1 MEEHELRSHMAIE
14 AAGMAVWDATV
25 VNGQAMQGTIRWSA
39 RGAAMVGLPAH
50 ETIQPFPHF
59 LAMVHEHDRAALLRT
74 MQEAIERGSGY
85 LTGYRVLVAG
95 ALREIRANARVL
107 HDAQGRPDRTLGLVW
122 DVTEMI
128 ERERIADERERMASV
143 TLDCIGDGVIT
154 TDAHGA
160 TRYLNRAA
168 EQLTGWTRQRAAGRD
183 VGEVLPL
190 VDEASGLPL
199 EHAAYKCLLKREAV
213 ALSAHAMLVTRDG
226 RRVAV
231 EDTAA
236 PIRLGNG
243 EVLGAVVVFRDVTHQ
258 RALSSQLSW
267 HASHD
272 VLTGLANRR
281 EFERHIAHALRASK
295 QEDHTH
301 ALLYID
307 LDRFKLV
314 NDSAGHAAG
323 DALLQ
328 ILATL
333 LQKKMRESDVL
344 ARIGGDELGVLLT
357 FCHLEQARLIAEEIR
372 QSVKDFRFVWDEQS
386 FEIGASIG
394 MVEISADS
402 KSVSDLLLAADEAC
416 YLAKDEGRNRIHM
429 YSENDAAL
437 AQRHSEMMWVPRLN
451 DALTHD
457 RFALYAM
464 PIAGLQGNALGHAEI
479 LLRLRDGDG
488 ALIRP
493 DRFIPAAERY
503 HMMPLLDRWV
513 IGAVCRHLAGAGAAG
528 GAADGA
534 AAPAA
539 DSADNADNADAADAA
554 APVMFSVNLS
564 GPSMN
569 DDTLHQFIIDQ
580 FAQHHIAP
588 SRICFEITE
597 TAAIRNLPK
606 AQDLMYRLKLLG
618 CRFSLDDF
626 GSGLSSF
633 GYLKSLPVDYLK
645 IDGSFIRDI
654 ASNPV
659 HRAMVEAIHK
669 VGRVIGI
676 QTIAEFV
683 EDAATLDV
691 VNDIGI
697 DYAQGYAVGRER
709 ALRRSA

>member
-1 MEEHELRSHMAIE
+1 MDEHELRSRMAIE
-14 AAGMAVWDATV
+14 AAGMAIWDASV
-25 VNGQAMQGTIRWSA
+25 VNGQVIDGTIHWSA
-39 RGAAMVGLPAH
+39 PGAAMVGLPAPDAD
-50 ETIQPFPHF
+50 QPFPQF
-59 LAMVHEHDRAALLRT
+59 LALVHEADREELLAAMQRAAD
-74 MQEAIERGSGY
+74 ARGHY
-85 LTGYRVLVAG
+85 RVGYRVRLAG
-95 ALREIRANARVL
+95 GAVRWLRAEARVL
-107 HDAQGRPDRTLGLVW
+107 RDDQGAPARTLGLVW
-122 DVTEMI
+122 DMTDIVEKERLAS
-128 ERERIADERERMASV
+128 ERECMAEV

-154 TDAHGA
+154 TDQHGTA
-160 TRYLNRAA
+160 RYLNRAA

-190 VDEASGLPL
+190 IDEVGGLPL
-199 EHAAYKCLLKREAV
+199 EHAVYKCLLKREAV
-213 ALSAHAMLVTRDG
+213 GLSAHAMMITRDG

-236 PIRLGNG
+236 PIRLANG
-243 EVLGAVVVFRDVTHQ
+243 DMLGAVVVFRDVTHQ

-272 VLTGLANRR
+272 VLTGLCNRR
-281 EFERHIAHALRASK
+281 EFELHVAHALHASK

-314 NDSAGHAAG
+314 NDTAGHAAG

-328 ILATL
+328 ILANL
-333 LQKKMRESDVL
+333 LQQKMRESDVL
-344 ARIGGDELGVLLT
+344 ARLGGDELGVLLGY
-357 FCHLEQARLIAEEIR
+357 CQLDHARLIAEEIR
-372 QSVKDFRFVWDEQS
+372 QLIKEFRFVWDEHS

-402 KSVSDLLLAADEAC
+402 KSVSDLLVAADEAC
-416 YLAKDEGRNRIHM
+416 YLAKDHGRNRIHV
-429 YSENDAAL
+429 YSERDAVL
-437 AQRHSEMMWVPRLN
+437 ARRHSELMWVPRLN
-451 DALTHD
+451 DAIQRD

-464 PIAGLQGNALGHAEI
+464 PIAGLQGNRLTHEEI
-479 LLRLRDGDG
+479 LLRLRDDAGD
-488 ALIRP
+488 LIRP

-513 IGAVCRHLAGAGAAG
+513 IRAVCRHIAERGAAG
-528 GAADGA
+528 PPAHGAR
-534 AAPAA
+534 P
-539 DSADNADNADAADAA
+539 
-554 APVMFSVNLS
+554 MFAVNLS

-569 DDTLHQFIIDQ
+569 DDKLHQYIIDQ
-580 FAQHHIAP
+580 FVDHGVDPAQ
-588 SRICFEITE
+588 ICFEITE

-606 AQDLMYRLKLLG
+606 AQELMARLKLLG

-633 GYLKSLPVDYLK
+633 GYLKSLPVDFLK
-645 IDGSFIRDI
+645 IDGSFIRGI
-654 ASNPV
+654 AQNPV

-669 VGRVIGI
+669 VGQVIGI

-683 EDAATLDV
+683 EDTATLDV
-691 VNDIGI
+691 VNNIGI

-709 ALRRSA
+709 ALHD

>member
-59 LAMVHEHDRAALLRT
+59 LALVHEDDRAGLLGT
-74 MQEAIERGSGY
+74 MQQAIDGGGGY
-85 LTGYRVLVAG
+85 LTGYRVVVAG
-95 ALREIRANARVL
+95 AVRQIRANARVL
-107 HDAQGRPDRTLGLVW
+107 RNDQGQPDRTLGLVW
-122 DVTEMI
+122 DVTDMV
-128 ERERIADERERMASV
+128 ERERVADERERMAAV

-154 TDAHGA
+154 TDGHGA

-168 EQLTGWTRQRAAGRD
+168 EQLTGWSRQRAAGRD
-183 VGEVLPL
+183 VAEVLPL

-213 ALSAHAMLVTRDG
+213 ALSSHAMLVTRDG
-226 RRVAV
+226 RRIAV

-236 PIRLGNG
+236 PIRLGNCD
-243 EVLGAVVVFRDVTHQ
+243 VLGAVVVFRDVTHQ

-281 EFERHIAHALRASK
+281 EFERHIAHALHASK
-295 QEDHTH
+295 QDDHTH

-328 ILATL
+328 ILANL
-333 LQKKMRESDVL
+333 LQQKMRESDVL

-357 FCHLEQARLIAEEIR
+357 YCHLDQARLIAEEIR
-372 QSVKDFRFVWDEQS
+372 QLVKDFRFVWDEQS

-416 YLAKDEGRNRIHM
+416 YMAKDDGRNRIHV
-429 YSENDAAL
+429 YSESDAAL
-437 AQRHSEMMWVPRLN
+437 ARRHSEMMWVPRLN
-451 DALTHD
+451 DAIQQD
-457 RFALYAM
+457 GFALYAM
-464 PIAGLQGNALGHAEI
+464 PIAGLQGDRLGHEEI
-479 LLRLRDGDG
+479 LLRLKDGDG
-488 ALIRP
+488 ELIRP

-503 HMMPLLDRWV
+503 HMMPMLDRWV
-513 IGAVCRHLAGAGAAG
+513 IRAVCRHIAGQRHDAPGAAG
-528 GAADGA
+528 GMDGA
-534 AAPAA
+534 APA
-539 DSADNADNADAADAA
+539 
-554 APVMFSVNLS
+554 MFSVNLS

-569 DDTLHQFIIDQ
+569 DDTLHQFITDQ
-580 FAQHHIAP
+580 FAQHHIDP
-588 SRICFEITE
+588 TRICFEITE

-683 EDAATLDV
+683 EDSETLGV
-691 VNDIGI
+691 INNIGI

-709 ALRRSA
+709 ALHAPS

>member
-1 MEEHELRSHMAIE
+1 MDEHEMRSHMAIE
-14 AAGMAVWDATV
+14 AAGMAIWDATV

-39 RGAAMVGLPAH
+39 RGAAMIGLAPH

-59 LAMVHEHDRAALLRT
+59 LAQVHEDDRAALLGT
-74 MQEAIERGSGY
+74 MQQAIDNGTGY
-85 LTGYRVLVAG
+85 LTGYRMVVAG
-95 ALREIRANARVL
+95 AVREIRANAKVL
-107 HDAQGRPDRTLGLVW
+107 HNDRGQPDRTLGLVW
-122 DVTEMI
+122 DVTELV
-128 ERERIADERERMASV
+128 ERERVADERERMAAV

-168 EQLTGWTRQRAAGRD
+168 EQLTGWSRQRAAGRD
-183 VGEVLPL
+183 VAEVLPL
-190 VDEASGLPL
+190 VDEATGLPL
-199 EHAAYKCLLKREAV
+199 EHGAYKCLLKRESV

-226 RRVAV
+226 RRIAV

-243 EVLGAVVVFRDVTHQ
+243 DVLGAVVVFRDVTHQ

-281 EFERHIAHALRASK
+281 EFERHIAHALHASK
-295 QEDHTH
+295 QDDHTH

-328 ILATL
+328 ILANL
-333 LQKKMRESDVL
+333 LQQKMRESDVL

-357 FCHLEQARLIAEEIR
+357 YCQLDQARLIAEEIR
-372 QSVKDFRFVWDEQS
+372 QLVKEFRFVWDEQS
-386 FEIGASIG
+386 FQIGASIG

-416 YLAKDEGRNRIHM
+416 YLAKDEGRNRVHVH
-429 YSENDAAL
+429 SESDAAL
-437 AQRHSEMMWVPRLN
+437 ARRHSEMMWVPRLN
-451 DALTHD
+451 DAIQHD

-464 PIAGLQGNALGHAEI
+464 PIAGLQGDRLGHEEI
-479 LLRLRDGDG
+479 LLRLKDGDG
-488 ALIRP
+488 GELIRP

-503 HMMPLLDRWV
+503 HMMPMLDRWV
-513 IGAVCRHLAGAGAAG
+513 IRAVCQHIAGHRCDVPPRAFNGAGPAAHN
-528 GAADGA
+528 GADGRAGDGA
-534 AAPAA
+534 APA
-539 DSADNADNADAADAA
+539 
-554 APVMFSVNLS
+554 MFAVNLS

-569 DDTLHQFIIDQ
+569 DDTLHQFITDQ
-580 FAQHHIAP
+580 FAHHHIDP
-588 SRICFEITE
+588 TRICFEITE

-606 AQDLMYRLKLLG
+606 AQDLMHRLKLLG

-645 IDGSFIRDI
+645 IDGSFIRGI

-683 EDAATLDV
+683 EDSETLDV
-691 VNDIGI
+691 INNIGI

-709 ALRRSA
+709 ALHAPG